1 MFGVALSLPL
11 THKYTQLIVP
21 IWIDNQWESEQKRM
35 CNGPQL
41 ASLNLL
47 SQGPG
52 AGLIRRRFP
61 ANEFSL
67 LNSLSNQIKTN
78 HTI

>member
-52 AGLIRRRFP
+52 AGL
-61 ANEFSL
+61 
-67 LNSLSNQIKTN
+67 
-78 HTI
+78 